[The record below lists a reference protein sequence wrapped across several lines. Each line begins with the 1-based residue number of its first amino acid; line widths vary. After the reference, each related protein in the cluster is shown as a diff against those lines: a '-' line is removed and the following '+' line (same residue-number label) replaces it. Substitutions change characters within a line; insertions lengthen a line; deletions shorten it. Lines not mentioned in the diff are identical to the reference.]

1 MELRSAPF
9 NMNPRPISV
18 TIISGVMIAA
28 GVIGLVYHLS
38 ELKVQHPFQYDIVW
52 ISLLRLLAIVAGV
65 FMLRRADWARWL
77 TMAWITLH
85 VAVSAF
91 HSMPQLA
98 MHGLILVAFA
108 YFLFRRQA
116 SEYFR
121 GARV

>member
-1 MELRSAPF
+1 MGLRSAPF
-9 NMNPRPISV
+9 NMNKRPISV

-65 FMLRRADWARWL
+65 FMLRRANWARWL

-85 VAVSAF
+85 VVVSAF

-108 YFLFRRQA
+108 
-116 SEYFR
+116 
-121 GARV
+121 